1 MFSSQDLLNG
11 LRKTQLNDPEAITW
25 PDAVLILALN
35 EALRT
40 LVLVRPDASPKISTI
55 MILEGTR
62 QYIPDDGLRLLRVIR
77 NINPDDSVGQAVR
90 LVQQEDMDS
99 MSPSWH
105 TTQGYLVKEY
115 MFDSRTPKY
124 FYIYPSVTP
133 GQKLEIEYS
142 AKADIV
148 TDLTLNE
155 ALPVP
160 EIFSQPIQ
168 EIMLYKLLSGDSTN
182 GNSGAQHLQT
192 AMELLGIKD
201 SGDDRASSARRT
213 AG

>member
-25 PDAVLILALN
+25 PDAVLILTLN

-90 LVQQEDMDS
+90 LVQQEDMDG

-105 TTQGYLVKEY
+105 TTQGYVVKEY

-148 TDLTLNE
+148 TDLTLND